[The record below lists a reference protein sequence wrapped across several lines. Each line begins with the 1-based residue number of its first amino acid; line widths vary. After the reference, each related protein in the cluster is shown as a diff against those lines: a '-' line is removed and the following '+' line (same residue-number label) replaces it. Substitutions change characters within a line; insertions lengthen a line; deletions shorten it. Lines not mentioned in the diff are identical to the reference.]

1 MNPLADP
8 PPPAFIARPLAAL
21 VSPRP
26 PFFLRARVL
35 LPAAIAWGL
44 FVSPSFE
51 PNREQHAALT
61 LKLESDG
68 GPWLTP
74 PVPNATGFLEAQV
87 EITEASGLG
96 WSTATYAPT
105 ARFAEPVSRTGAPIA
120 KPTFTEIY
128 TLWLARLDAADAR
141 AASSSPPGLPAERQR
156 EIVAR
161 LAARESLNASS
172 PNWDG
177 FEPITTEE
185 GRGLRGLAS
194 LMLAVPKALFT
205 AGLLLGLLHVG
216 LWYSRATKPG
226 AARGACPWCEDLRYG
241 IPDDAPCPRC
251 GELLPPAM
259 LAIARKCPECRYDR
273 AGLPDDAPC
282 PECGRRPAE
291 ILRSAG
297 FDPAPKP

>member
-1 MNPLADP
+1 MDPLADP
-8 PPPAFIARPLAAL
+8 PPPAFIARPIAAL
-21 VSPRP
+21 ISSRP
-26 PFFLRARVL
+26 PFYLRARIL
-35 LPAAIAWGL
+35 LPLAIAWAL
-44 FVSPSFE
+44 FVSPPFE
-51 PNREQHAALT
+51 PTRDQHAALI

-74 PVPNATGFLEAQV
+74 PVPGATGFLEAQV
-87 EITEASGLG
+87 EITESSGLG

-105 ARFAEPVSRTGAPIA
+105 ARFAEPVSRTGAA
-120 KPTFTEIY
+120 AARPTFTEIY

-141 AASSSPPGLPAERQR
+141 AAASSPPGIPAARQR

-185 GRGLRGLAS
+185 GRSLRGLSSAI
-194 LMLAVPKALFT
+194 LAVPKILFV
-205 AGLLLGLLHVG
+205 AGAILGLLHFC
-216 LWYSRATKPG
+216 LWYSRISKPG
-226 AARGACPWCEDLRYG
+226 AARGACPWCENLRYG
-241 IPDDAPCPRC
+241 VPEDAPCPNC

-259 LAIARKCPECRYDR
+259 LAIAKKCPECRYDR
-273 AGLPDDAPC
+273 AGLPDDAKC

-291 ILRSAG
+291 ILRSTG
-297 FDPAPKP
+297 FAPKP